1 MKIVRVLVLALGGE
15 GGGVLVEWL
24 VKAAIA
30 QAHPA
35 QSTSIPGVAQRTGAT
50 SYYLEWLPAEAASLG
65 GREPVFCL
73 SPMPGDLDLV
83 VSSELLETARAVE
96 RALPDP
102 ARTRVI
108 TSTRRFLTVAEKMQM
123 GDGRVDAQ
131 RLREAVRAGSRD
143 AVMFDMQAE
152 AERAGTV
159 VSAVMFGAV
168 AASGVLPLPRT
179 VCEQVIRAGGRGVDA
194 SLAGFAAGWAAVEA
208 GLAGGNSAPVVPAPA
223 PAAEADAHAVDAEVM
238 GVVLPEPVVGIARLG
253 AARLLEY
260 QDAAWAREYLAHVR
274 GFCDREA
281 AASGLT
287 AGGPSTDGAA
297 AFAASAAAARWL
309 ALWMS
314 YEDVIRVADLKSRRT
329 RFARI
334 RAEVGAAEGEPVV
347 VRDFLKPGVDELAAI
362 LPPRLAAWLTRRAA
376 RSGRRAL
383 SDGLRLNTG
392 GAIGLAAMRLLAALR
407 PLRRRSSRFAAERA
421 LIARW
426 AAALDAA
433 FGRSLALA
441 HEIAQAP
448 RLIKG
453 YGDTHARGRGAFE
466 RILEALVESPPMA
479 DADEQAAAIRRACA
493 AAQADPAGRQL
504 AAALGLPAP
513 EPVAQPVR
521 LVPRGAGRPS

>member
-83 VSSELLETARAVE
+83 VSSELLETARTVE

-168 AASGVLPLPRT
+168 AASGVLPLPRA

-208 GLAGGNSAPVVPAPA
+208 GLAGANPAPAPA
-223 PAAEADAHAVDAEVM
+223 PAADADALAADTEVM
-238 GVVLPEPVVGIARLG
+238 GVALPGPVAAIARLG

-260 QDAAWAREYLAHVR
+260 QDAAWAREYLARVR

-281 AASGLT
+281 AASRLT
-287 AGGPSTDGAA
+287 ASGLSTDGAA

-314 YEDVIRVADLKSRRT
+314 YEDVIRVADLKSRRA

-334 RAEVGAAEGEPVV
+334 RAEVGAAEDEPVV

-479 DADEQAAAIRRACA
+479 DPDEQAAAIRRACA

-521 LVPRGAGRPS
+521 LVPRRGGRPS